1 MTHPRKSLRA
11 SLLSVLTGLP
21 ATGSHVY
28 QYKRYPLDPSVL
40 PAIRFYITGD
50 DANEKAISQKT
61 APLDRNVRVTVEV
74 VVKQADAAEAAVDD
88 ICESVEAAID
98 AASLPIGRYVG
109 TEIDTEQ
116 IADQQVVVGRM
127 SYEFQV

>member
-1 MTHPRKSLRA
+1 M
-11 SLLSVLTGLP
+11 
-21 ATGSHVY
+21 TGS
-28 QYKRYPLDPSVL
+28 
-40 PAIRFYITGD
+40 AT
-50 DANEKAISQKT
+50 
-61 APLDRNVRVTVEV
+61 
-74 VVKQADAAEAAVDD
+74 AEATVDD